1 MASSFHYQKNSSCR
15 TIDVILGTFILDFQT
30 IEFEPDS
37 KITQDFLTD
46 LQNKCQLENAFALD
60 EPALSAG
67 WSFAKLFLSGQFA
80 EKIYALH
87 SQDIEDTKG
96 KKIEDKLV
104 AWLVAQL
111 KNKGCRAQ
119 VKMAREM
126 KT

>member
-1 MASSFHYQKNSSCR
+1 MASSFRFQRSSSSR

-37 KITQDFLTD
+37 KIARDLLTE
-46 LQNKCQLENAFALD
+46 LQNKSLLENAFALD
-60 EPALSAG
+60 EPVLSAG

-80 EKIYALH
+80 EKIYAMH
-87 SQDIEDTKG
+87 SKDIENTKG

-104 AWLVAQL
+104 SWFGAQL
-111 KNKGCRAQ
+111 KIRGCHAQ

-126 KT
+126 KI